1 LECTQNLEGALN
13 DMINKGEKFAFIGNN
28 RLELSHSG
36 SPKAD
41 MVFGD
46 LAKKA
51 GAKEGSVV
59 NIGSASN
66 IKDMVTSEV
75 AGTVKGLISEMSPL
89 RMTEDFN
96 KAVAEY
102 EKNPPKNKISKTPI
116 TGGALQTHQEYAL
129 VGLPELYR
137 IEKGKTIQGD
147 FNIDEVKKTVKTQG
161 LKGFEGLENVKSIQD
176 LYYNYPKMDYKEG
189 QVTLPNTILSFSPFW
204 FNELYLPNVKIVPIG
219 NDYFYNPLAETART
233 TDNSSVA
240 QSILVISSDVFGKD
254 LSDFI
259 LELEKEGQLKE
270 VLIYFKLHP
279 NQFFEKEY
287 YIEKLRSIKN
297 IRIITNEQSVGGL
310 LKICST
316 VFAIQS
322 TAIYEALQA
331 NRKVILLKRMSYL
344 RHGHI
349 FDRKNLHLVD
359 TVEDF
364 ISALNTEILTDPN
377 VAFFAPFDKESFFE
391 AL

>member
-176 LYYNYPKMDYKEG
+176 LYYNYPKMYKA
-189 QVTLPNTILSFSPFW
+189 
-204 FNELYLPNVKIVPIG
+204 FNNYISEHHKLYFNKDVGIAVDIMKQEEIKIESLK
-219 NDYFYNPLAETART
+219 NHKE
-233 TDNSSVA
+233 
-240 QSILVISSDVFGKD
+240 KD
-254 LSDFI
+254 SR
-259 LELEKEGQLKE
+259 EK
-270 VLIYFKLHP
+270 Y
-279 NQFFEKEY
+279 
-287 YIEKLRSIKN
+287 
-297 IRIITNEQSVGGL
+297 
-310 LKICST
+310 
-316 VFAIQS
+316 
-322 TAIYEALQA
+322 
-331 NRKVILLKRMSYL
+331 
-344 RHGHI
+344 
-349 FDRKNLHLVD
+349 
-359 TVEDF
+359 
-364 ISALNTEILTDPN
+364 
-377 VAFFAPFDKESFFE
+377 
-391 AL
+391 